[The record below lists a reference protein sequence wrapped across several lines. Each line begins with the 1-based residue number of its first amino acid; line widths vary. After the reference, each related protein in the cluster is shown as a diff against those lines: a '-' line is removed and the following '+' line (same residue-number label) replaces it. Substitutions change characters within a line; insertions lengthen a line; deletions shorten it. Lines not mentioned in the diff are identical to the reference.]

1 MEDEKRT
8 NNNSDAQF
16 NMESGNN
23 ENDEFF
29 AAPFV
34 EQQNEEQN
42 AAQTTD
48 PDPVNETTNA
58 ALEDENP
65 EAFPMFFPKDVGSKP
80 DYRQELNNDVNI
92 QPFETENPK
101 AENDDFG
108 KNEFGEEETID
119 RKNEDFGKN
128 EFNDELGSEE
138 FATETAIMANE
149 PFRPLNQPEDERPD
163 ENRIEPETAVTQN
176 AAMGWLALTLAI
188 ASLFFWPAILGPA
201 AAIIG
206 FFALTR
212 GNRALG
218 IWSIVIGLISF
229 MAYIVL
235 VPLYI

>member
-1 MEDEKRT
+1 MENE
-8 NNNSDAQF
+8 
-16 NMESGNN
+16 NN

-42 AAQTTD
+42 AAQPTD
-48 PDPVNETTNA
+48 ADPANAKNEAVDN
-58 ALEDENP
+58 ENFTD
-65 EAFPMFFPKDVGSKP
+65 AFPMLLPADAGSKP
-80 DYRQELNNDVNI
+80 EYRENINNDVNV
-92 QPFETENPK
+92 QPFNTDTE
-101 AENDDFG
+101 AENDFG
-108 KNEFGEEETID
+108 KNEFADDYDE
-119 RKNEDFGKN
+119 
-128 EFNDELGSEE
+128 ELGNEE

-149 PFRPLNQPEDERPD
+149 PFRPLNQPEEERP
-163 ENRIEPETAVTQN
+163 NQTRIEPETAVTQN

-188 ASLFFWPAILGPA
+188 ASLFFWPAILGPG

-229 MAYIVL
+229 MAFIVL
-235 VPLYI
+235 VPLYA